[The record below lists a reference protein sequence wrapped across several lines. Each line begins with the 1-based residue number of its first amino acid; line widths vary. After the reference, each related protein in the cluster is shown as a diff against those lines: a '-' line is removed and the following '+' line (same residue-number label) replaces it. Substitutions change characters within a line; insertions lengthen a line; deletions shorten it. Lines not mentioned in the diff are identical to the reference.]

1 MTFVRSSVSALVLRK
16 FMCRCC
22 WSFNLW
28 PGGIE
33 EGWVPSSVLE
43 YCIMGCEVDV
53 NCDIR
58 RTGQTEGKCNGTVVH
73 RIGVDAGRKKTSWSV
88 GFCA

>member
-1 MTFVRSSVSALVLRK
+1 
-16 FMCRCC
+16 MCGCC

-33 EGWVPSSVLE
+33 EGWAPSSVLE

-53 NCDIR
+53 NSDIR
-58 RTGQTEGKCNGTVVH
+58 RTG
-73 RIGVDAGRKKTSWSV
+73 
-88 GFCA
+88 